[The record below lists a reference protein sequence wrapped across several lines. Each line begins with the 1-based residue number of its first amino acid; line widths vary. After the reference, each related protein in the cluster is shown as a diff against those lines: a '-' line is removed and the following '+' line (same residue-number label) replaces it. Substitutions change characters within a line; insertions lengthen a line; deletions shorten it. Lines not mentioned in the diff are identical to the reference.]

1 VRGAAESKVCVG
13 CRGEGDFTVQERGSL
28 ALTRMLVQSTIRV
41 LAGGSASLS
50 ACTLEAEAT
59 IDLRSLGSLSLAS
72 MAVPAVVLRATENAL
87 IDRENTHI
95 GVSRTLRLDAVSV
108 PESPTPAA
116 LMTGVMSVAADGS
129 KSIDPQGYGIAP
141 TFTVTSSPCMVSDGG
156 RCVGRAVGYGPNER
170 CVISFTGGGGLLAP
184 CAVFD
189 TDRALDVVT
198 LPDGAG
204 GAGARPAGWSSC
216 PEGVA
221 LAPGDVIV
229 WYSDGSNQGNN
240 VPGGCVGL
248 GYDDCGLPYSSS
260 GLGGGWELCF
270 A

>member
-1 VRGAAESKVCVG
+1 MRGAAESKVCVG

-204 GAGARPAGWSSC
+204 GAGL
-216 PEGVA
+216 VA
-221 LAPGDVIV
+221 LGPGCWLVEL
-229 WYSDGSNQGNN
+229 
-240 VPGGCVGL
+240 PGGRGASPRRRHRLVFGR
-248 GYDDCGLPYSSS
+248 
-260 GLGGGWELCF
+260 
-270 A
+270 